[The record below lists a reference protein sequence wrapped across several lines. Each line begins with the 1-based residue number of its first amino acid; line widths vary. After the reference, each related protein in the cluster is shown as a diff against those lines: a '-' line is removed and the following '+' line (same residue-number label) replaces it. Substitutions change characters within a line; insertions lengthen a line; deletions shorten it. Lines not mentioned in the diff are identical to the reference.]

1 MTLGSLFDG
10 IAGFPLAAQSCG
22 IEPLWAS
29 EIEPTCIEI
38 TKRHFPNMTHLGSV
52 TDINGADIAPVDI
65 ISFGSPCQ
73 DLSIAGKQ
81 TGLDGERSGLFLEA
95 VRIIKEMRCATGGV
109 YPAYA
114 IWENVPGAFSSNKG
128 DDFRRVI
135 EALAESDIPMPE
147 SRRWAKS
154 GLVRLRDREIAWRT
168 IDAQYWGVPQRRKRI
183 YLVVGFGGRSAGEI
197 LFKPESLLGY
207 TPQGRAEGQKVPGAV
222 GGCIKSAGFIDR
234 APAGAGSVGYQE
246 EMCPTLRA
254 GLLPSVVCAG
264 FSGQNSVTATPEYY
278 PECAPCLRAGVVP
291 DCLQGVFEMSHANEV
306 LRKTE
311 GNICPTLQSRMGT
324 GGNQVPI
331 VFDKSY
337 CIAGNIVDRS
347 ETAGANGV
355 GVKKDC
361 SYTLNTVDRHAVA
374 YYIGNGQVDGTALH
388 EIAGTLNCMHD
399 QQAVIYAL
407 DRAAFNQGENAK
419 YDFTVDDNGIN
430 STLTA
435 KGPSAV
441 CHYIAQ
447 LFRWVVRRLTP
458 RECERLQGFPD
469 DWTRYD
475 TRGNEIKDCHRYK
488 ALGNSI
494 AIPCAIRVFRGIV
507 SNESL

>member
-10 IAGFPLAAQSCG
+10 IAGFPLAAQTCG

-29 EIEPTCIEI
+29 EIEPHCVEI
-38 TKRHFPNMTHLGSV
+38 TRRQFPKMEHLGSV
-52 TDINGADIAPVDI
+52 TDIHGYDIPPVDI

-73 DLSIAGKQ
+73 DLSVAGKQ
-81 TGLDGERSGLFLEA
+81 TGLDGERSGLFMEA
-95 VRIIKEMRCATGGV
+95 VRIIKEMRCATNGI
-109 YPAYA
+109 YSAYA

-128 DDFRRVI
+128 DDFRRVL
-135 EALAESDIPMPE
+135 EALAESEIPMPE

-207 TPQGRAEGQKVPGAV
+207 TPKSREEGEKAPSATGMCV
-222 GGCIKSAGFIDR
+222 KS
-234 APAGAGSVGYQE
+234 
-246 EMCPTLRA
+246 
-254 GLLPSVVCAG
+254 AG

-278 PECAPCLRAGVVP
+278 SECAPCLRTGVTP
-291 DCLQGVFEMSHANEV
+291 NCLQGVFEMAHANEV
-306 LRKTE
+306 LRRTD
-311 GNICPTLQSRMGT
+311 GDICPALQSRMGT
-324 GGNQVPI
+324 GGNQVPF
-331 VFDKSY
+331 VVQASRSSY

-347 ETAGANGV
+347 ETAGANGI

-361 SYTLNTVDRHAVA
+361 SYTLNAIDRHAVA
-374 YYIGNGQVDGTALH
+374 YCIGNGQADQTGLH
-388 EIAGTLNCMHD
+388 EIAGALNCMHD
-399 QQAVIYAL
+399 HQAVIYAI
-407 DRAAFNQGENAK
+407 DRAAFNQGKNAK
-419 YDFTVDDNGIN
+419 YDFLIDGSGKN

-441 CHYIAQ
+441 CHYIAR
-447 LFRWVVRRLTP
+447 LFKWVVRRLTP

-475 TRGNEIKDCHRYK
+475 TKGCEIPDFHRYH

-494 AIPCAIRVFRGIV
+494 AVPCAVRVFLGIID
-507 SNESL
+507 SEKSTNKG

>member
-52 TDINGADIAPVDI
+52 TDINGADIPPVDI

-81 TGLDGERSGLFLEA
+81 TGLDGERSGLFMEA
-95 VRIIKEMRCATGGV
+95 VRVIREMRGATNGL

-128 DDFRRVI
+128 DDFRRVL
-135 EALAESDIPMPE
+135 ESLAESEIPMPK

-207 TPQGRAEGQKVPGAV
+207 TPQGGETGQETPGAV
-222 GGCIKSAGFIDR
+222 RGCAKSA
-234 APAGAGSVGYQE
+234 S
-246 EMCPTLRA
+246 
-254 GLLPSVVCAG
+254 
-264 FSGQNSVTATPEYY
+264 FSGQNSVTATPE
-278 PECAPCLRAGVVP
+278 CAPCLRTGVTP
-291 DCLQGVFEMSHANEV
+291 NCLQGVFCKGTRPHNADEAQKWERATVS
-306 LRKTE
+306 
-311 GNICPTLQSRMGT
+311 PTLNAFDT
-324 GGNQVPI
+324 GEARTDVI
-331 VFDKSY
+331 VVQPSF

-355 GVKKDC
+355 GTKEDC
-361 SYTLNTVDRHAVA
+361 SYTLNTIDRHAVA
-374 YYIGNGQVDGTALH
+374 YCIGNGQVDGTGLH
-388 EIAGTLNCMHD
+388 KIAGMLNCMHD
-399 QQAVIYAL
+399 QQAVIYAI
-407 DRAAFNQGENAK
+407 DRAGFNQGENAK
-419 YDFTVDDNGIN
+419 YDFAVDDNGIN

-441 CHYIAQ
+441 CHYLAQ

-475 TRGNEIKDCHRYK
+475 TRGKEIKDSHRYK